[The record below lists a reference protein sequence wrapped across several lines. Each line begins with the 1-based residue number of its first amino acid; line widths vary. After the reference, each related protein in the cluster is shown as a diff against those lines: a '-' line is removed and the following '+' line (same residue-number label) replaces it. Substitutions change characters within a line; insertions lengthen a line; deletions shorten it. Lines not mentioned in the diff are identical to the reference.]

1 MALQIFLITV
11 VLVGLAFAFI
21 GIKMFLQ
28 KGGMFTKTC
37 STIDTSTGEKI
48 GCTCG
53 NKGDEESCVN
63 YEKHHGVLK
72 DTSLIENPDIKI

>member
-1 MALQIFLITV
+1 MMTILVLSV
-11 VLVGLAFAFI
+11 VLVGLAIAGI

-28 KGGMFTKTC
+28 KDGQFTKTC
-37 STIDTSTGEKI
+37 STVDTSTGKRV

-53 NKGDEESCVN
+53 DGEPTKCEN

-72 DTSLIENPDIKI
+72 ES

>member
-11 VLVGLAFAFI
+11 VMVGLAFAFI

-28 KGGMFTKTC
+28 KDGMFTKSC
-37 STIDTSTGEKI
+37 STVDTSTGEKI

-53 NKGDEESCVN
+53 NNGDETTCVN
-63 YEKHHGVLK
+63 YEKHHGVLGEIPILK
-72 DTSLIENPDIKI
+72 DGETHS

>member
-1 MALQIFLITV
+1 MNFQVFLVTIA
-11 VLVGLAFAFI
+11 LVGFAFAII

-28 KGGMFTKTC
+28 KGGMFTKSC
-37 STIDTSTGEKI
+37 SSVDTSTGQKI

-53 NKGDEESCVN
+53 AEGDETKCVN

-72 DTSLIENPDIKI
+72 S